1 MFASTT
7 TSTQFSTAAI
17 GSAPARA
24 TRRCRA
30 AGVVRV
36 SAAAQTLEGKVV
48 AVSGSKSKTLLVER
62 KVPHPKYIKRVNVSK
77 KFMFH
82 DEDDS
87 CKIGDKVEVVACK
100 PMSKAKKFTLA
111 RVVEACVNDCAV

>member
-7 TSTQFSTAAI
+7 TSTQFSSFTLAA
-17 GSAPARA
+17 APARA
-24 TRRCRA
+24 ANRARA

-48 AVSGSKSKTLLVER
+48 ASSGSKSKTLLVER
-62 KVPHPKYIKRVNVSK
+62 KVPHPKYIKRVNASK

-82 DEDDS
+82 DENDS
-87 CKIGDKVEVVACK
+87 CKVGDKVEIVACK